1 MEIILGISHNI
12 VRLFSLQ
19 IQFNTTIVTL
29 KLRANTTR
37 PRFGTSQTKKI
48 YGGASNLCTWPCF
61 YYIGILCNVAAVDRT
76 LPLFYGSELLIRQHP
91 VITVFARICFRVSSA
106 SDEGCRGSEA
116 KCKIFLNL
124 FFLEMTRYHKA
135 AIDGY
140 MDLLKEATRKDLNTP
155 DEDGMTPTLLAAFHG
170 HIDALQLICSRE

>member
-1 MEIILGISHNI
+1 M
-12 VRLFSLQ
+12 LF
-19 IQFNTTIVTL
+19 
-29 KLRANTTR
+29 
-37 PRFGTSQTKKI
+37 P
-48 YGGASNLCTWPCF
+48 
-61 YYIGILCNVAAVDRT
+61 AVDRT

-91 VITVFARICFRVSSA
+91 VITVFARICFCVSSA

-116 KCKIFLNL
+116 KWKIFLNL

-140 MDLLKEATRKDLNTP
+140 LDLLKEATRKDLNTP